1 MASMI
6 HYNLGA
12 GISLRKTLN
21 SKLSA
26 VQPNNIANARH
37 LSNLVVTS
45 NVHSPIPKF
54 TFPQQS
60 LATKR
65 QLNVAAK
72 NKEDQWK
79 LRCGDCAPGF
89 TSDSVDDI
97 DILIHKFFY
106 AINSRTDEQLLE
118 DVLSSDCVFKD
129 FIFQTAFDG
138 EQSIIQ
144 FLRKVMMAMGPNIRF
159 KIERPLRKNEL
170 QAATAF
176 LRLEWNNQVIPFTR
190 FCTDFECEEFDEK
203 HLIRKITVVKEQGE
217 GVDIDIDIMLKLL
230 KAASTIFD
238 MFPDQTRELL
248 SKLNE

>member
-21 SKLSA
+21 SKFSA

-60 LATKR
+60 LTTKR

-79 LRCGDCAPGF
+79 LRCGDCAPGS

-138 EQSIIQ
+138 EQSILQ

-176 LRLEWNNQVIPFTR
+176 LHLEWNNQVIPFTR

-203 HLIRKITVVKEQGE
+203 HLIRKITLVKEQGE
-217 GVDIDIDIMLKLL
+217 VVDIDIMLKLL

>member
-6 HYNLGA
+6 HYYLGA

-21 SKLSA
+21 SKFSA

-65 QLNVAAK
+65 HLNVAAK

-79 LRCGDCAPGF
+79 LRCGDYVPGF
-89 TSDSVDDI
+89 TSDFVDDI
-97 DILIHKFFY
+97 GILIHRFFY
-106 AINSRTDEQLLE
+106 AINSRNDEQLLE
-118 DVLSSDCVFKD
+118 DVLSYDCVFKD
-129 FIFQTAFDG
+129 FIFQIAFDG

-144 FLRKVMMAMGPNIRF
+144 FLRKVMMAVGPNIRF
-159 KIERPLRKNEL
+159 KIESVQCKNEL
-170 QAATAF
+170 QAATVF
-176 LRLEWNNQVIPFTR
+176 LHLEWDNQVIPFTR

-203 HLIRKITVVKEQGE
+203 LLIRKITVVKEQSE
-217 GVDIDIDIMLKLL
+217 VVDVDVMLKLL
-230 KAASTIFD
+230 EAASSMFD
-238 MFPDQTRELL
+238 MFPDQTRKLL

>member
-12 GISLRKTLN
+12 GISLTKTLN
-21 SKLSA
+21 SKFSA

-37 LSNLVVTS
+37 LSNLAVTS

-72 NKEDQWK
+72 SKQDQWK
-79 LRCGDCAPGF
+79 LQCSDCTPGF
-89 TSDSVDDI
+89 TSDFFDDI
-97 DILIHKFFY
+97 GILIHRFFY
-106 AINSRTDEQLLE
+106 AINSRNDEQLLE
-118 DVLSSDCVFKD
+118 DVLSYDCVFKD
-129 FIFQTAFDG
+129 LIFQIAFDG

-144 FLRKVMMAMGPNIRF
+144 FLRKVMKAMGPHIRF
-159 KIERPLRKNEL
+159 KIERVQPRNEL

-176 LRLEWNNQVIPFTR
+176 LHLEWNNQVIPFTR
-190 FCTDFECEEFDEK
+190 FCTDFECEFGQK
-203 HLIRKITVVKEQGE
+203 PLIREITVVKEQGE
-217 GVDIDIDIMLKLL
+217 VVDVNIMLKLL

-238 MFPDQTRELL
+238 MFPDQTRKLL
-248 SKLNE
+248 SELNE